1 MATEQPQWFRFQ
13 KKKKTVL
20 DWSQD
25 SSAVAASSRPAKA
38 PFFFLP
44 GRREIVV
51 GHCQCQDWASP
62 TIMYIY
68 IFSFIIEDKQ
78 WKLKLPTASSHQ
90 PSILLSQNWL
100 LATFWI
106 SFGYLLSS
114 WDNDGCSRESHIT
127 CCILLHIT
135 TTFVLTNK
143 TLKPQAIHTYCRARA
158 LGPTTFPLQL
168 VSRASVTI
176 QDEDKDD
183 YTRSL
188 FRAAATE
195 RAPFSMSRWQY
206 CLRRGGVIA
215 GKLPGKEPDWLS
227 TTMMT
232 TIGRLNTHQ
241 ELNNRFRPDHDT
253 KNNREQL
260 IQQFWAIQ

>member
-1 MATEQPQWFRFQ
+1 MVVWLNQWLQYVQQIITEDSWWWQLFQQMIIAVDGQRSATVIQIS
-13 KKKKTVL
+13 KKKKKQCLTGLRIPVQWQL
-20 DWSQD
+20 HQD
-25 SSAVAASSRPAKA
+25 QPRHR
-38 PFFFLP
+38 FFFLP

-127 CCILLHIT
+127 CCILLHT
-135 TTFVLTNK
+135 SNNL
-143 TLKPQAIHTYCRARA
+143 
-158 LGPTTFPLQL
+158 
-168 VSRASVTI
+168 
-176 QDEDKDD
+176 
-183 YTRSL
+183 L
-188 FRAAATE
+188 F
-195 RAPFSMSRWQY
+195 
-206 CLRRGGVIA
+206 
-215 GKLPGKEPDWLS
+215 
-227 TTMMT
+227 
-232 TIGRLNTHQ
+232 
-241 ELNNRFRPDHDT
+241 
-253 KNNREQL
+253 
-260 IQQFWAIQ
+260 